1 MIKFIDVPE
10 GDIECESFTVISVD
24 FFLVYE
30 NNYYFQT
37 IVLIKLQG
45 NKWQIILMKIF
56 FKIRYY
62 KCCIK
67 KELI

>member
-45 NKWQIILMKIF
+45 NK
-56 FKIRYY
+56 
-62 KCCIK
+62 
-67 KELI
+67 

>member
-10 GDIECESFTVISVD
+10 GDIECELFTVISVD

-45 NKWQIILMKIF
+45 NK
-56 FKIRYY
+56 
-62 KCCIK
+62 
-67 KELI
+67 